1 MDVGR
6 EGGFE
11 GESAAVDVEQHG
23 ELGLRVSDLGEE
35 NAGRHPGFGRDEDVL
50 GSDPGERIVE
60 GRDFAGL
67 MEFLHPA
74 VSVDSEESEL
84 VCYFASAAAA
94 AAVAAAFSRR
104 NRDGVGEG
112 IETGKVQKCGVSVGW
127 E

>member
-1 MDVGR
+1 M
-6 EGGFE
+6 
-11 GESAAVDVEQHG
+11 DVEQHG

-50 GSDPGERIVE
+50 GPDPGDRVVE

-84 VCYFASAAAA
+84 VGYFAGAAAA
-94 AAVAAAFSRR
+94 ANAVAADFSRR
-104 NRDGVGEG
+104 NGDGVGEG
-112 IETGKVQKCGVSVGW
+112 IETGEVQKCGVWVGW